1 MKTEFRIGE
10 RVQIRSWEDM
20 AHNWYIEDGVITM
33 FPGPAFVANMKHLCG
48 RKGRIKSITLNI
60 EESESLL
67 FDFFDLDTRI
77 SENSGSYGRKW
88 LISEFMLSRVMPIE
102 NDL

>member
-1 MKTEFRIGE
+1 MKTEFRVGE

-20 AHNWYIEDGVITM
+20 ARNWYEGDRMITL
-33 FPGPAFVANMKHLCG
+33 PGPSFASNMKHLCG
-48 RKGRIKSITLNI
+48 RKGRIKSATLNI
-60 EESESLL
+60 EESASLL